1 MISFSISFSIFF
13 AFVLQL
19 ITAAPDSVS
28 NGTGPYNSTG
38 STPIGNATL
47 DQMRADLELRV
58 QNMRGCDVAE
68 VWMPSTMVECTE
80 WCDLKDAGRNNI
92 LRYHVRLTGT
102 GVNPDDWCE
111 TIHQAIDYHCGWSR
125 PFFQCNY
132 NAPDSRAV
140 AEKGPPK
147 AIGITRNNVDPLRSP
162 ISVDHTTNCSLVS
175 VTRAPTDPDL
185 GVYIINGWTKKV
197 EYHDGINIRFD
208 WWGWWEPRDAM
219 HDCVAS
225 AIRMGTC
232 RNVNFANGLHCI
244 PVLYLEPKDGLEY
257 HDQFVAPEGCHWASE
272 VPKGSQ

>member
-1 MISFSISFSIFF
+1 MISFLILL
-13 AFVLQL
+13 AFVLRL
-19 ITAAPDSVS
+19 VMAAPDSVS
-28 NGTGPYNSTG
+28 NITGPYYSTG
-38 STPIGNATL
+38 STPISNATL
-47 DQMRADLELRV
+47 DQMGADLELRV

-68 VWMPSTMVECTE
+68 AWMPSTMVECTE
-80 WCDLKDAGRNNI
+80 WCDLKDSGRNNV

-132 NAPDSRAV
+132 NAPDSRA
-140 AEKGPPK
+140 
-147 AIGITRNNVDPLRSP
+147 
-162 ISVDHTTNCSLVS
+162 
-175 VTRAPTDPDL
+175 PTDPDL
-185 GVYIINGWTKKV
+185 GVYIVNGWTKKV
-197 EYHDGINIRFD
+197 EYHDGINLRFD

-244 PVLYLEPKDGLEY
+244 PVLCLEPKGGLEY

-272 VPKGSQ
+272 VPEGSQ